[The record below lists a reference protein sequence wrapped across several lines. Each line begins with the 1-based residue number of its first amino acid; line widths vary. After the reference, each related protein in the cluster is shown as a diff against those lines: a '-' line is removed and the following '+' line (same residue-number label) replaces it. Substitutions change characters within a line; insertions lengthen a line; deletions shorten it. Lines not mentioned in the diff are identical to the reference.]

1 MTPSRTKLAHPGKV
15 LILLLA
21 IFSASLIPAKAA
33 GDAARAGDGSAA
45 VPAAVGRASRPPR
58 RERDAPA
65 TAGKMPALEGCSN
78 PESHQFDFWAGD
90 WDVFDVDNP
99 ATPVARVRVDRILG
113 GCVLREDYQD
123 KEGHMGQSFTMY
135 DAPRRTW
142 HQSWVTNRGQL
153 LLLDGGLQEGA
164 IVLSA
169 VEHTAD
175 GSDRQVRGTWKAMT
189 GGVRETAVRSSDGG
203 RTWTPWFDLMF
214 RPHAAGNSE
223 DQKTVSMLDTE
234 YQAAVKA
241 NDAATMDRILAD
253 NFVLVTGSGKKYTKA
268 DLLQDA
274 RSGSSM
280 YEHEEDTEQ
289 TVRVWG
295 DTAVVTAKLWE
306 KGIDKGKPF
315 DHLVWFSDTYVRTT
329 EGWKYVFGQSSLP
342 LPAASH

>member
-1 MTPSRTKLAHPGKV
+1 MTSSSRMQPVHREKTL
-15 LILLLA
+15 LLLLA
-21 IFSASLIPAKAA
+21 ILAASLIPAKAA
-33 GDAARAGDGSAA
+33 EDTARDGSARILPA
-45 VPAAVGRASRPPR
+45 VAGASRSR
-58 RERDAPA
+58 LRGRDARPIVA
-65 TAGKMPALEGCSN
+65 GTTAMQACSN
-78 PESHQFDFWAGD
+78 PESHQFDFWVGD
-90 WDVFDVDNP
+90 WDVFEVENP
-99 ATPVARVRVDRILG
+99 ATSVARVRVDRG

-123 KEGHMGQSFTMY
+123 KEGHMGQSFSIY
-135 DAPRRTW
+135 DAPRRNW

-153 LLLDGGLQEGA
+153 LLLDGGLQDGA

-169 VEHTAD
+169 FEHTAD
-175 GSDRQVRGTWKAMT
+175 GSDRQVRGTWKAVA
-189 GGVRETAVRSSDGG
+189 GGVRETAVRSTDGG
-203 RTWTPWFDLMF
+203 STWTPWFDLMF
-214 RPHAAGNSE
+214 RPHADSNSE
-223 DQKTVSMLDTE
+223 DQKTVAMLDTQ

-253 NFVLVTGSGKKYTKA
+253 DFVLVTGSGKKYTKA

-274 RSGSSM
+274 RSGSSV

-306 KGIDKGKPF
+306 KGTDKGKPF
-315 DHLVWFSDTYVRTT
+315 DHWVWFSDTYVRTS